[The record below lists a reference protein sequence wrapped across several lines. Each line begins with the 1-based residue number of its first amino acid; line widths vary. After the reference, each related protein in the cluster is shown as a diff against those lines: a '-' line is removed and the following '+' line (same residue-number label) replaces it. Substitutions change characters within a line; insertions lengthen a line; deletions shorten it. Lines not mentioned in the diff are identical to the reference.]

1 MDQFKVDILLP
12 TAKYRKSNSKW
23 FTLITDNEETILES
37 QNIDYDATA
46 SLSNRTSKTLSF
58 KLKLNRKITRSVIQ
72 NILPPGLL
80 VLVSWVS
87 TAKPRLMIFEIS
99 S

>member
-1 MDQFKVDILLP
+1 M
-12 TAKYRKSNSKW
+12 AKYRKNNFKW
-23 FTLITDNEETILES
+23 FTLMTDTEETILES

-46 SLSNRTSKTLSF
+46 SLSKRKRKTLSF

-72 NILPPGLL
+72 YILPPGML

-87 TAKPRLMIFEIS
+87 KAKPRLMIFKIS
-99 S
+99 R